1 MQGER
6 EREHMRRDKKKAS
19 IVMVPW
25 QSSAYHVFIKQEIG
39 GVFIFLFIGIF
50 TEI

>member
-1 MQGER
+1 
-6 EREHMRRDKKKAS
+6 MRTETKKKAS